1 MWVLLALLLALT
13 GQQGVTTPPIRILNP
28 TNPNPVPGDARMS
41 QFDFE
46 VSGSSWRVF
55 SVRSFEDAPMLITG
69 VQEVRQHNPP
79 STWAVYV
86 GNRDYLPINAVT
98 VAAAVVDIKGN
109 IKATQTLPV
118 MRNVK
123 PQQVLRKEIPIRVT
137 IVAPTDR
144 VVFYLK
150 SVKSESGDWQAVDTE
165 VAELIRATAQKLPV
179 P

>member
-1 MWVLLALLLALT
+1 MWVLLALLVTLT
-13 GQQGVTTPPIRILNP
+13 GQQSVATPPIGILNP
-28 TNPNPVPGDARMS
+28 TNPNPTPGDARTT

-46 VSGSSWRVF
+46 VPGTSWRVF
-55 SVRSFEDAPMLITG
+55 SVRSFADAPLLITG

-86 GNRDYLPINAVT
+86 GNRDYLPVDAVT

-137 IVAPTDR
+137 TIAPTDR

-150 SVKSESGDWQAVDTE
+150 SVKSETGDWQVVDTE
-165 VAELIRATAQKLPV
+165 VAELIRNTAQKLPV

>member
-1 MWVLLALLLALT
+1 MLTFLALMLSLLDQS
-13 GQQGVTTPPIRILNP
+13 GPPTRILNP
-28 TNPNPVPGDARMS
+28 TNNQPNPGDMRLA
-41 QFDFE
+41 QFE
-46 VSGSSWRVF
+46 AEEAKGASWRVF
-55 SVRSFEDAPMLITG
+55 SVNSFPQGPLVITQ
-69 VQEVRQHNPP
+69 VEEVRQHNPP

-144 VVFYLK
+144 VVFYL
-150 SVKSESGDWQAVDTE
+150 
-165 VAELIRATAQKLPV
+165 
-179 P
+179 